1 MTTRSEQ
8 LDTLAETCHYITSR
22 SHLTPAA
29 TSSRGF
35 TFFVATEAEDDT
47 PAYVVK
53 LAKISDDDAE
63 AGEIYRTALPP
74 EATAISKLAIETTI
88 LTRLATTAVPVPDVV
103 SSVTEPGREMPPHIL
118 MEYSEGSVLSEMDSS
133 LSPTQRERV
142 IEHVGR
148 YIAQV
153 HDVFSFDRFGELG
166 VSNGTLGVPD
176 GDQRWQ
182 DRFETD
188 IEQALARLEQT
199 PLADVAPP
207 ARDWYH
213 AHRAALDQQFEATV
227 IHADLNPLN
236 ILVTTTDSDPAISAI
251 IDWEDSLAGPP
262 ELQIASAVT
271 LLDRQLPEHE
281 TATVRD
287 RFTRG
292 YRSVRALPA
301 DYEQRLP
308 LYAFRQWLQTFS
320 NLQPDLDTADGR
332 GAAVTQHARTAFEE
346 IVET

>member
-8 LDTLAETCHYITSR
+8 LATLAETCHYIQSR

-35 TFFVATEAEDDT
+35 TFFVATESDDDT

-53 LAKISDDDAE
+53 LAKIDSDDGD
-63 AGEIYRTALPP
+63 AGEIYRTALPS

-103 SSVTEPGREMPPHIL
+103 NSVTEPGREMPPHIL
-118 MEYSEGSVLSEMDSS
+118 MEYSGGNVLAEMDSS

-142 IEHVGR
+142 IEQLGM
-148 YIAQV
+148 YIASV
-153 HDVFSFDRFGELG
+153 HDMFSFDRFGTVG

-176 GDQRWQ
+176 GDRRWL
-182 DRFETD
+182 DWFETE

-199 PLADVAPP
+199 PLADIAPP

-227 IHADLNPLN
+227 IHEDLNPLN
-236 ILVTTTDSDPAISAI
+236 VLVTQRDTDPAISAI
-251 IDWEDSLAGPP
+251 VDWEDIMAGPP

-271 LLDRQLPEHE
+271 LLDRQLSGHE
-281 TATVRD
+281 TATIRD

-301 DYEQRLP
+301 DYEQRLS

-320 NLQPDLDTADGR
+320 NLQPDLDTDDGQ
-332 GAAVTQHARTAFEE
+332 GAAVEQHARTAFEE